1 MEATT
6 VETVFGNE
14 GDLHIGRDPWM
25 LGPKG
30 LIVDLQLF
38 NHVLNRNEIEWDI
51 SKRNGHLFNRRHGK
65 EEDKVGDQEEHNAAK
80 HVSTLLFTALVQ
92 QPLVAPNQDLT
103 TATTTMG
110 AAIGTSS
117 LVEEDADLIFKE
129 AMSLLQECKQL
140 DHSMSVSYT
149 HLTLPTIYSV

>member
-51 SKRNGHLFNRRHGK
+51 SKRNGHLFNRRQGK
-65 EEDKVGDQEEHNAAK
+65 EAEKEAADPEEDNAAK

-92 QPLVAPNQDLT
+92 QPLVAPHQDLT
-103 TATTTMG
+103 TATTMG

-117 LVEEDADLIFKE
+117 LV
-129 AMSLLQECKQL
+129 
-140 DHSMSVSYT
+140 
-149 HLTLPTIYSV
+149 